1 MVTPQVWGGLLFMGA
16 GHDLVMKKFPAGVT
30 PAPSR
35 FGPLYEKPT
44 YRAQS
49 PGSAA
54 GPHQRLGRLHAL
66 IGGELQRFQEGDQS
80 VLVAS
85 SKFQAERVA
94 FDRTGTAMVALQQQ
108 PTATTGERRRH
119 FFGGEARGAGACVC

>member
-1 MVTPQVWGGLLFMGA
+1 ME
-16 GHDLVMKKFPAGVT
+16 
-30 PAPSR
+30 R
-35 FGPLYEKPT
+35 KPT

-94 FDRTGTAMVALQQQ
+94 FDRTGTTMVALQQQ

-119 FFGGEARGAGACVC
+119 FLGGRLGKPERACVEFVDKFHTTVL